1 MTARQ
6 QRRQAERKARKKA
19 NKTADL
25 TAAAPVAPG
34 ATAASE
40 SLEFSPEPGIFD
52 TPNRTR
58 AEINREN
65 AQHSTGPRTEEG
77 KAASSLNNFRH
88 GLAGRF
94 VVLGWENAD
103 SYYELLHG
111 LRLEH
116 QPETITEQLL
126 VDRMAQH
133 QWLSQRAVFLQ
144 DMCFHMKVP
153 LCEQEKQLALYLRYG
168 VTHDRAF
175 HKCFNDLLK
184 LRAARRKDA
193 NGFES
198 QKRQQAAETR
208 KQELHEAKLTALK
221 AKAEQQKRPAA
232 TPQGREIPAPGS
244 IRTPAATVAHS
255 AVLADVEETGLVL
268 HSDPFAQAA

>member
-19 NKTADL
+19 NKTANP

-40 SLEFSPEPGIFD
+40 TLDFTPEPGDFQAP
-52 TPNRTR
+52 TRTR

-65 AQHSTGPRTEEG
+65 AQHSTGPRTDEG

-94 VVLGWENAD
+94 VVLDWENAD
-103 SYYELLHG
+103 IYYELLDG

-116 QPETITEQLL
+116 QPETLTEQLL
-126 VDRMAQH
+126 VERMAQH
-133 QWLSQRAVFLQ
+133 QWLGQRAVFLQ

-153 LCEQEKQLALYLRYG
+153 LCEQEKQFALYLRYG
-168 VTHDRAF
+168 TTHDRAF
-175 HKCFNDLLK
+175 HKCLNDLLK
-184 LRAARRKDA
+184 LRAAKRKEA

-198 QKRQQAAETR
+198 RKRQQAAETR
-208 KQELHEAKLTALK
+208 KQELHEAKLSALK
-221 AKAEQQKRPAA
+221 AKSEQPKRPAA
-232 TPQGREIPAPGS
+232 TPQGREFPAPGS
-244 IRTPAATVAHS
+244 LCRPAATVTPA
-255 AVLADVEETGLVL
+255 AVLPDAVETGLVL
-268 HSDPFAQAA
+268 QGDPFTQAA